1 MKTKMHN
8 GSRLLSLLLAVVLVF
23 TLTVPALAAEK
34 PQDMNLRIAV
44 MSDLHYLSPDMIAD
58 TEDFEHAFNSDRKLL
73 KESSSVLHEMLE
85 RVRADKPD
93 ILLVSGDL
101 TKDGEQECHA
111 ALAKQLQQL
120 QQDVPGLKIYV
131 INGNHDI
138 RNYNAKNFNTADGKA
153 VPATRTHPEDF
164 KRIYDFV
171 YSDPTVIATFTPAAG
186 NEAGSL
192 SYVARP
198 VEGLTVIA
206 MDTCRYSSDNTSNGD
221 DEHETSGAI
230 SADLEKWVI
239 EQTAAA
245 KARGDLVIGLE
256 HHGLVPHFDVE
267 PTILPMYLVNGYERI
282 AQEYADAGMSAV
294 FTGHMHAVD
303 IAAMT
308 TKAGNTFYDIETGS
322 ALTYPCPIRFV
333 DLRRSTVGGETN
345 TYMSVSTKTHIGP
358 INYTDPATG
367 VAYVIDDLTEYARE
381 FGFSTAMLK
390 TVAGDFVKSF
400 FGKYLPNDTWPVTK
414 IIENIDKIIEDVA
427 SIPVAEGNNLLD
439 FANWI
444 YRCNLA
450 GEDDGNYP
458 AWVQSGIDQLKSGAL
473 LDQVLDIVAKDAF
486 GRGSVLFTKFQGL
499 FTKYLKSQLN
509 DLLVKIVVSMSV
521 DNNCPDDNDKTIL
534 LEGSNAQVRLLPVT
548 GSSAATT
555 QAYVQGD
562 TATVFLTSR
571 QLRAATGAQSGVAV
585 TVDATDPAV
594 GTVVL
599 AGRSIANACDAGA
612 AALQVKFR
620 SGTVTL
626 DARALAALD
635 LHKDVAVSLAS
646 GASLNAAQQRAL
658 GSQAAAATLA
668 NASVLVDGAA
678 ASCPAGSVRAA
689 VAVNAANDL
698 TAWSLADDGSI
709 SAVGGVYDAG
719 QQTYAFDVVNG
730 VTAIARFPFTDVVAG
745 TWYYG
750 AAAYA
755 YNNGLFAGMTPTTF
769 APNATMTRA
778 MLVSV
783 LWRLAGAPAPKAPNT
798 FVDVPDGAWYT
809 DAVTWAAENGV
820 VSGIGGSRFDPSGFV
835 TREQTAEILYNYA
848 HSKGYDVSAR
858 ADLTAFPDAASV
870 SGWAEEALSWANAA
884 GLINGTV
891 RDGQTILDPQGRRKK
906 SRTQPATAI
915 IGSGRT
921 YKGFLIK
928 SAAPAWAVSAQTT
941 RRQYRS

>member
-153 VPATRTHPEDF
+153 VPATRTEPEDF

-171 YSDPTVIATFTPAAG
+171 YSDPTVLATFTPAEGNKAG
-186 NEAGSL
+186 GL

-256 HHGLVPHFDVE
+256 HHGLVPHFDVQ

-282 AQEYADAGMSAV
+282 AQEYADAGMSVV

-322 ALTYPCPIRFV
+322 ALTYPCPVRFV

-358 INYTDPATG
+358 IHYTDPATG

-381 FGFSTAMLK
+381 FGFTTAMLK

-414 IIENIDKIIEDVA
+414 IVANIDQIIDDVA
-427 SIPVAEGNNLLD
+427 AVPIAEGNNLLD

-548 GSSAATT
+548 GSNAATT

-689 VAVNAANDL
+689 VAVNAADDL

-709 SAVGGVYDAG
+709 SAVGGAYDAG

-858 ADLTAFPDAASV
+858 ADLTAFPDAGSV

-891 RDGQTILDPQGRRKK
+891 RDGQTILDPQGSA
-906 SRTQPATAI
+906 SR
-915 IGSGRT
+915 
-921 YKGFLIK
+921 
-928 SAAPAWAVSAQTT
+928 AQVAMILMN
-941 RRQYRS
+941 YVEHVVNA

>member
-23 TLTVPALAAEK
+23 TLTVPAFAAEK

-58 TEDFEHAFNSDRKLL
+58 TEDFEHALNSDRKLL
-73 KESSSVLHEMLE
+73 KESSAILNEMFE

-153 VPATRTHPEDF
+153 VPATRTEPEDF

-171 YSDPTVIATFTPAAG
+171 YSDPTVLATFTPAEGNKAG
-186 NEAGSL
+186 GL

-256 HHGLVPHFDVE
+256 HHGLVPHFDVQ

-599 AGRSIANACDAGA
+599 AGRSIANVCDAGA

-658 GSQAAAATLA
+658 GSQAATATLA

-689 VAVNAANDL
+689 VAVNAADDL

-709 SAVGGVYDAG
+709 SAVGGAYDAG

-783 LWRLAGAPAPKAPNT
+783 LWRLAGEPAPKAPNT

-891 RDGQTILDPQGRRKK
+891 RDGQTILDPQGSA
-906 SRTQPATAI
+906 SR
-915 IGSGRT
+915 
-921 YKGFLIK
+921 
-928 SAAPAWAVSAQTT
+928 AQVAMILMN
-941 RRQYRS
+941 YVEHVVNA

>member
-73 KESSSVLHEMLE
+73 KESSSILREMLE

-153 VPATRTHPEDF
+153 VPATRTEPEDF
-164 KRIYDFV
+164 KQIYDFV
-171 YSDPTVIATFTPAAG
+171 YSDPTVIATFTPAEGNKAG
-186 NEAGSL
+186 GL

-256 HHGLVPHFDVE
+256 HHGLVPHFDVQ

-282 AQEYADAGMSAV
+282 AQEYADAGMSVV

-322 ALTYPCPIRFV
+322 ALTYPCPVRFV

-358 INYTDPATG
+358 IHYTDPATG

-381 FGFSTAMLK
+381 FGFTTDMLK

-414 IIENIDKIIEDVA
+414 IVANIDQIIDDVA
-427 SIPVAEGNNLLD
+427 AIPIAEGNNLLD

-599 AGRSIANACDAGA
+599 ASRSIANACDASA

-635 LHKDVAVSLAS
+635 LHKDVAVSLAG

-658 GSQAAAATLA
+658 GSQAATATLA

-689 VAVNAANDL
+689 VAVNAADDL

-709 SAVGGVYDAG
+709 SAVGGAYDAG

-783 LWRLAGAPAPKAPNT
+783 LWRLAGEPAPKAPNT

-858 ADLTAFPDAASV
+858 ADLTAFPDAGSV

-891 RDGQTILDPQGRRKK
+891 RDGQTILDPQGSA
-906 SRTQPATAI
+906 SR
-915 IGSGRT
+915 
-921 YKGFLIK
+921 
-928 SAAPAWAVSAQTT
+928 AQVAMILMN
-941 RRQYRS
+941 YVEHVVNA

>member
-73 KESSSVLHEMLE
+73 KESSSVLREMLE

-153 VPATRTHPEDF
+153 VPATRTEPEDF

-171 YSDPTVIATFTPAAG
+171 YSDPTVLATFTPAEGNKAG
-186 NEAGSL
+186 GL

-256 HHGLVPHFDVE
+256 HHGLVPHFDVQ

-282 AQEYADAGMSAV
+282 AQEYADAGMSVV

-322 ALTYPCPIRFV
+322 ALTYPCPVRFV

-358 INYTDPATG
+358 IHYTDPATG

-414 IIENIDKIIEDVA
+414 IIANIDQIIDDVA
-427 SIPVAEGNNLLD
+427 AVPIAEGNNLLD

-599 AGRSIANACDAGA
+599 AGHSIANACDAGA

-689 VAVNAANDL
+689 VAVNAADDL

-709 SAVGGVYDAG
+709 SAVGGAYDAG

-891 RDGQTILDPQGRRKK
+891 RDGQTILDPQGSA
-906 SRTQPATAI
+906 SR
-915 IGSGRT
+915 
-921 YKGFLIK
+921 
-928 SAAPAWAVSAQTT
+928 AQVAMILMN
-941 RRQYRS
+941 YVEHVVNA

>member
-153 VPATRTHPEDF
+153 VPATRTEPEDF
-164 KRIYDFV
+164 KQIYDFV
-171 YSDPTVIATFTPAAG
+171 YSDPTVIATFTPAEGNKAG
-186 NEAGSL
+186 GL

-198 VEGLTVIA
+198 VEGLTIIA

-256 HHGLVPHFDVE
+256 HHGLVPHFDVQ

-282 AQEYADAGMSAV
+282 AQEYADAGMSVV

-322 ALTYPCPIRFV
+322 ALTYPCPVRFV
-333 DLRRSTVGGETN
+333 DLCRSTVGGETN

-358 INYTDPATG
+358 IHYTDPATG

-381 FGFSTAMLK
+381 FGFTTAMLK
-390 TVAGDFVKSF
+390 TVAGDFIKSF

-414 IIENIDKIIEDVA
+414 IIANIDQIIDDVA
-427 SIPVAEGNNLLD
+427 AVPIAEGNNLLD

-458 AWVQSGIDQLKSGAL
+458 AWVQSGVDQLKSGAL

-635 LHKDVAVSLAS
+635 LHKDVAVSLT

-658 GSQAAAATLA
+658 GTQAGSAVLA

-689 VAVNAANDL
+689 VAVNAADDL

-709 SAVGGVYDAG
+709 SAVGGAYDAG

-891 RDGQTILDPQGRRKK
+891 RDGQTILDPQGSA
-906 SRTQPATAI
+906 SR
-915 IGSGRT
+915 
-921 YKGFLIK
+921 
-928 SAAPAWAVSAQTT
+928 AQVAMILMN
-941 RRQYRS
+941 YVEHVVNA

>member
-23 TLTVPALAAEK
+23 TLTVPALAADK

-44 MSDLHYLSPDMIAD
+44 MSDLHYFSPDMIAD
-58 TEDFEHAFNSDRKLL
+58 TADFEHALNSDRKLL
-73 KESSSVLHEMLE
+73 KESSAILHEKFE
-85 RVRADKPD
+85 QVRADKPD

-111 ALAKQLQQL
+111 ALAEQLQQL
-120 QQDVPGLKIYV
+120 QQDIPGLKIYV

-153 VPATRTHPEDF
+153 VRATRTEPEDF
-164 KRIYDFV
+164 KQIYDFV
-171 YSDPTVIATFTPAAG
+171 YSDPTVIATFTPAEGNKAG
-186 NEAGSL
+186 GL

-198 VEGLTVIA
+198 VEGLTIIA

-245 KARGDLVIGLE
+245 KARGDLVVGLE

-294 FTGHMHAVD
+294 FTGHMHAID

-414 IIENIDKIIEDVA
+414 IIANIDQIIDDVA
-427 SIPVAEGNNLLD
+427 AVPIAEGNNLLD

-458 AWVQSGIDQLKSGAL
+458 AWVQSGVDQLKSGAL
-473 LDQVLDIVAKDAF
+473 LDQVLDIVARDTF
-486 GRGSVLFTKFQGL
+486 GCGSVLFTKFQGL
-499 FTKYLKSQLN
+499 FTRYLKSQLN

-521 DNNCPDDNDKTIL
+521 DNNCADDNDMTFLIANS
-534 LEGSNAQVRLLPVT
+534 GDAQIRLLPVS

-555 QAYVQGD
+555 QAYVQGS

-571 QLRAATGAQSGVAV
+571 QLRAATDAQFDATV
-585 TVDATDPAV
+585 TINATDPAAD
-594 GTVVL
+594 TVIL
-599 AGRSIANACDAGA
+599 SGRSIINARNAGV

-635 LHKDVAVSLAS
+635 LHKDVAVSLT

-658 GSQAAAATLA
+658 GTQAGSAVLA

-689 VAVNAANDL
+689 VAVNAADDL

-709 SAVGGVYDAG
+709 SAVGGAYDAG

-783 LWRLAGAPAPKAPNT
+783 LWRLAGEPAPKAPNT

-858 ADLTAFPDAASV
+858 ADLTVFPDAGSV
-870 SGWAEEALSWANAA
+870 SGWAEKALSWANAA

-891 RDGQTILDPQGRRKK
+891 RDGQTILDPQGSA
-906 SRTQPATAI
+906 SR
-915 IGSGRT
+915 
-921 YKGFLIK
+921 
-928 SAAPAWAVSAQTT
+928 AQVAMILMN
-941 RRQYRS
+941 YVEHVVNA

>member
-138 RNYNAKNFNTADGKA
+138 RNYNAKNFNTPDGKA

-256 HHGLVPHFDVE
+256 HHGLVPHFDVQ

-282 AQEYADAGMSAV
+282 AQEYADAGMSVV

-308 TKAGNTFYDIETGS
+308 TAAGNTFYDIETGS
-322 ALTYPCPIRFV
+322 ALTYPCPVRFV

-358 INYTDPATG
+358 IHYTDPATG

-381 FGFSTAMLK
+381 FGFTTDMLK
-390 TVAGDFVKSF
+390 TVAGDFIKSF

-414 IIENIDKIIEDVA
+414 IIANIDQIIDDVA
-427 SIPVAEGNNLLD
+427 AIPIAEGNNLLD

-689 VAVNAANDL
+689 VAVNAADDL

-709 SAVGGVYDAG
+709 SAVGGAYDAG

-848 HSKGYDVSAR
+848 HNKGYDVSAR

-891 RDGQTILDPQGRRKK
+891 RDGQTILDPQGSA
-906 SRTQPATAI
+906 SR
-915 IGSGRT
+915 
-921 YKGFLIK
+921 
-928 SAAPAWAVSAQTT
+928 AQVAMILMN
-941 RRQYRS
+941 YVEHVVNA

>member
-58 TEDFEHAFNSDRKLL
+58 TEDFEHALNSDRKLL
-73 KESSSVLHEMLE
+73 KESSAILNEMFE

-153 VPATRTHPEDF
+153 VLATRTEPEDF

-171 YSDPTVIATFTPAAG
+171 YSDPTVIATFTPAEGNKAG
-186 NEAGSL
+186 GL

-206 MDTCRYSSDNTSNGD
+206 MDTCRYSSDNTSIGD

-239 EQTAAA
+239 EQTAVA

-282 AQEYADAGMSAV
+282 AQEYADAGMSVV

-308 TKAGNTFYDIETGS
+308 TAAGNTFYDIETGS
-322 ALTYPCPIRFV
+322 ALTYPCPVRFV

-358 INYTDPATG
+358 IHYTDPATG
-367 VAYVIDDLTEYARE
+367 AAHVIDDLTEYARE
-381 FGFSTAMLK
+381 FGFSTDMLK

-414 IIENIDKIIEDVA
+414 IVANIDQIIDDVA
-427 SIPVAEGNNLLD
+427 AIPIAEGKNLLD

-444 YRCNLA
+444 YQCNLA

-458 AWVQSGIDQLKSGAL
+458 AWVQSGVDQLKSGAL

-689 VAVNAANDL
+689 VAVNAADDL

-709 SAVGGVYDAG
+709 SAVGGAYDAG

-858 ADLTAFPDAASV
+858 ADLTAFPDAGSV
-870 SGWAEEALSWANAA
+870 SGWAEKALSWANAA

-891 RDGQTILDPQGRRKK
+891 RDGQTILDPQGSA
-906 SRTQPATAI
+906 SR
-915 IGSGRT
+915 
-921 YKGFLIK
+921 
-928 SAAPAWAVSAQTT
+928 AQVAMILMN
-941 RRQYRS
+941 YVEHVVNA

>member
-153 VPATRTHPEDF
+153 VPATRTEPEDF

-198 VEGLTVIA
+198 VEGLTIVA
-206 MDTCRYSSDNTSNGD
+206 MDTCRYSKENTSNGD

-256 HHGLVPHFDVE
+256 HHGLVPHFDVQ

-282 AQEYADAGMSAV
+282 AQEYADAGMSVV

-322 ALTYPCPIRFV
+322 ALTYPCPVRFV

-358 INYTDPATG
+358 IHYTDPATG

-381 FGFSTAMLK
+381 FGFTTAMLK

-414 IIENIDKIIEDVA
+414 IVANIDQIIDDVA
-427 SIPVAEGNNLLD
+427 AVPIAEGNNLLD

-548 GSSAATT
+548 GSNAATT

-599 AGRSIANACDAGA
+599 AGRSIANACDASA

-689 VAVNAANDL
+689 VAVNAADDL

-709 SAVGGVYDAG
+709 SAVSGAYDAG

-858 ADLTAFPDAASV
+858 ADLTAFPDAGSV

-891 RDGQTILDPQGRRKK
+891 RDGQTILDPQGSA
-906 SRTQPATAI
+906 SR
-915 IGSGRT
+915 
-921 YKGFLIK
+921 
-928 SAAPAWAVSAQTT
+928 AQVAMILMN
-941 RRQYRS
+941 YVEHVVNA

>member
-58 TEDFEHAFNSDRKLL
+58 TEDFEHALNSDRKLL

-153 VPATRTHPEDF
+153 VPATRTEPEDF
-164 KRIYDFV
+164 KQIYDFV
-171 YSDPTVIATFTPAAG
+171 YSDPTVIATFTPAEGNKAG
-186 NEAGSL
+186 GL

-206 MDTCRYSSDNTSNGD
+206 MDTCRYSSDNTSIGD

-256 HHGLVPHFDVE
+256 HHGLVPHFDVQ

-282 AQEYADAGMSAV
+282 AQEYADAGMSVV

-308 TKAGNTFYDIETGS
+308 TAAGNTFYDIETGS
-322 ALTYPCPIRFV
+322 ALTYPCPVRFV

-358 INYTDPATG
+358 IHYTDPATG

-381 FGFSTAMLK
+381 FGFTTDMLK

-414 IIENIDKIIEDVA
+414 IIANIDQIIDDVA
-427 SIPVAEGNNLLD
+427 AVPIAEGNNLLD

-646 GASLNAAQQRAL
+646 GASLNAVQQRAL
-658 GSQAAAATLA
+658 GTQAATATLA
-668 NASVLVDGAA
+668 RASVTVDGAA

-689 VAVNAANDL
+689 VAVNAADDL

-709 SAVGGVYDAG
+709 SAVGGAYDAG

-858 ADLTAFPDAASV
+858 ADLTAFPDAGSV
-870 SGWAEEALSWANAA
+870 SGWAEEALAWANAA

-891 RDGQTILDPQGRRKK
+891 RDGQTILDPQGSA
-906 SRTQPATAI
+906 SR
-915 IGSGRT
+915 
-921 YKGFLIK
+921 
-928 SAAPAWAVSAQTT
+928 AQVAMILMN
-941 RRQYRS
+941 YVEHVVNA

>member
-153 VPATRTHPEDF
+153 VPATRTEPEDF

-171 YSDPTVIATFTPAAG
+171 YSDPTVLATFTPAEGNKAG
-186 NEAGSL
+186 GL

-206 MDTCRYSSDNTSNGD
+206 MDTCRYSADNTSNGD

-256 HHGLVPHFDVE
+256 HHGLVPHFDVQ

-282 AQEYADAGMSAV
+282 AQEYADAGMSVV

-322 ALTYPCPIRFV
+322 ALTYPCPVRFV

-358 INYTDPATG
+358 IHYTDPATG

-381 FGFSTAMLK
+381 FGFTTAMLK

-414 IIENIDKIIEDVA
+414 IVANIDQIIDDVA
-427 SIPVAEGNNLLD
+427 AIPIAEGNNLLD

-594 GTVVL
+594 GTVIL

-678 ASCPAGSVRAA
+678 ASCLAGSVRAA
-689 VAVNAANDL
+689 VAVNAADDL

-709 SAVGGVYDAG
+709 SAVSGAYDAG

-891 RDGQTILDPQGRRKK
+891 RDGQTILDPQGSA
-906 SRTQPATAI
+906 SR
-915 IGSGRT
+915 
-921 YKGFLIK
+921 
-928 SAAPAWAVSAQTT
+928 AQVAMILMN
-941 RRQYRS
+941 YVEHVVNA

>member
-138 RNYNAKNFNTADGKA
+138 RNYNAKNFNTPDGKA

-390 TVAGDFVKSF
+390 TVAGDFIKSF

-414 IIENIDKIIEDVA
+414 IIANIDQIIDDVA
-427 SIPVAEGNNLLD
+427 AVPIAEGNNLLD

-658 GSQAAAATLA
+658 GSQAATATLA

-689 VAVNAANDL
+689 VAVNAADDL

-709 SAVGGVYDAG
+709 SAVGGAYDAG

-891 RDGQTILDPQGRRKK
+891 RDGQTILDPQGSA
-906 SRTQPATAI
+906 SR
-915 IGSGRT
+915 
-921 YKGFLIK
+921 
-928 SAAPAWAVSAQTT
+928 AQVAMILMN
-941 RRQYRS
+941 YVEHVVNA

>member
-73 KESSSVLHEMLE
+73 KESSSVLREMLE

-93 ILLVSGDL
+93 ILHVSGDL

-153 VPATRTHPEDF
+153 VPATRTEPEDF

-171 YSDPTVIATFTPAAG
+171 YSDPTVLATFTPAEGNKAG
-186 NEAGSL
+186 GL

-256 HHGLVPHFDVE
+256 HHGLVPHFDVQ

-282 AQEYADAGMSAV
+282 AQEYADAGMSVV

-322 ALTYPCPIRFV
+322 ALTYPCPVRFV

-358 INYTDPATG
+358 IHYTDPATG

-381 FGFSTAMLK
+381 FGFTTAMLK
-390 TVAGDFVKSF
+390 TVAGDFIKSF

-689 VAVNAANDL
+689 VAVNAADDL

-709 SAVGGVYDAG
+709 SAVGGAYDAG

-783 LWRLAGAPAPKAPNT
+783 LWRLAGAPASKAPNT

-858 ADLTAFPDAASV
+858 ADLTVFPDAGSV
-870 SGWAEEALSWANAA
+870 SGWAEKALSWANAA

-891 RDGQTILDPQGRRKK
+891 RDGQTILDPQGSA
-906 SRTQPATAI
+906 SR
-915 IGSGRT
+915 
-921 YKGFLIK
+921 
-928 SAAPAWAVSAQTT
+928 AQVAMILMN
-941 RRQYRS
+941 YVEHVVNA

>member
-153 VPATRTHPEDF
+153 VPATRTEPEDF
-164 KRIYDFV
+164 KQIYDFV
-171 YSDPTVIATFTPAAG
+171 YSDPTVIATFTPAEGNKAG
-186 NEAGSL
+186 GL

-256 HHGLVPHFDVE
+256 HHGLVPHFDVQ

-282 AQEYADAGMSAV
+282 AQEYADAGMSVV

-322 ALTYPCPIRFV
+322 ALTYPCPVRFV

-358 INYTDPATG
+358 IHYTDPATG

-381 FGFSTAMLK
+381 FGFTTAMLK

-414 IIENIDKIIEDVA
+414 IVANIDQIIDDVA
-427 SIPVAEGNNLLD
+427 AVPIAEGNNLLD

-658 GSQAAAATLA
+658 GSQAATATLA

-689 VAVNAANDL
+689 VAVNAADDL

-709 SAVGGVYDAG
+709 SAVGGAYDAG

-858 ADLTAFPDAASV
+858 ADLTAFPDAGSV
-870 SGWAEEALSWANAA
+870 SGWAEKALSWANAA

-891 RDGQTILDPQGRRKK
+891 RDGQTILDPQGSA
-906 SRTQPATAI
+906 SR
-915 IGSGRT
+915 
-921 YKGFLIK
+921 
-928 SAAPAWAVSAQTT
+928 AQVAMILMN
-941 RRQYRS
+941 YVEHVVNA

>member
-73 KESSSVLHEMLE
+73 KESSSVLREMLE

-153 VPATRTHPEDF
+153 VPATRTEPEDF

-171 YSDPTVIATFTPAAG
+171 YSDPTVLATFTPAEGNKAG
-186 NEAGSL
+186 GL

-198 VEGLTVIA
+198 VDGLTVIA

-256 HHGLVPHFDVE
+256 HHGLVPHFDVQ

-282 AQEYADAGMSAV
+282 AQEYADAGMSVV

-322 ALTYPCPIRFV
+322 ALTYPCPVRFV

-358 INYTDPATG
+358 IHYTDPATG

-381 FGFSTAMLK
+381 FGFTTAMLK

-414 IIENIDKIIEDVA
+414 IIANIDQIIDDVA
-427 SIPVAEGNNLLD
+427 AIPIAEGNNLLD

-599 AGRSIANACDAGA
+599 AGRSIANVCDAGA

-658 GSQAAAATLA
+658 GSQAATATLA

-678 ASCPAGSVRAA
+678 ASWPAGSVRAA
-689 VAVNAANDL
+689 VAVNAADDL

-709 SAVGGVYDAG
+709 SAVGGAYDAG

-783 LWRLAGAPAPKAPNT
+783 LWRLAGEPAPKAPNT

-891 RDGQTILDPQGRRKK
+891 RDGQTILDPQGSA
-906 SRTQPATAI
+906 SR
-915 IGSGRT
+915 
-921 YKGFLIK
+921 
-928 SAAPAWAVSAQTT
+928 AQVAMILMN
-941 RRQYRS
+941 YVEHVVNA

>member
-1 MKTKMHN
+1 MKTRMHN

-58 TEDFEHAFNSDRKLL
+58 TEDFEHALNSDRKLL
-73 KESSSVLHEMLE
+73 KESSSVLREMLE

-153 VPATRTHPEDF
+153 VPATRTEPEDF

-171 YSDPTVIATFTPAAG
+171 YSDPTVLATFTPAEGNKAG
-186 NEAGSL
+186 GL

-256 HHGLVPHFDVE
+256 HHGLVPHFDVQ

-282 AQEYADAGMSAV
+282 AQEYADAGMSVV

-308 TKAGNTFYDIETGS
+308 TAAGNTFYDIETGS

-358 INYTDPATG
+358 IHYTDPATG

-381 FGFSTAMLK
+381 FGFTTDMLK
-390 TVAGDFVKSF
+390 TVAGDFIKSF

-414 IIENIDKIIEDVA
+414 IIANIDQIIDDVA
-427 SIPVAEGNNLLD
+427 AVPIAEGNNLLD

-635 LHKDVAVSLAS
+635 LHKDVPVSLAS

-658 GSQAAAATLA
+658 GSQAATATLA
-668 NASVLVDGAA
+668 RASVTVDGAA

-689 VAVNAANDL
+689 VAVNAADDL

-709 SAVGGVYDAG
+709 SAVGGTYDAG

-783 LWRLAGAPAPKAPNT
+783 LWRLAGEPAPKAPNT

-891 RDGQTILDPQGRRKK
+891 RDGQTILDPQGSA
-906 SRTQPATAI
+906 SR
-915 IGSGRT
+915 
-921 YKGFLIK
+921 
-928 SAAPAWAVSAQTT
+928 AQVAMILMN
-941 RRQYRS
+941 YVEHVVNA

>member
-1 MKTKMHN
+1 MKTRMHN

-23 TLTVPALAAEK
+23 TLTVPALAADK

-58 TEDFEHAFNSDRKLL
+58 TADFEHALNSDRKLL
-73 KESSSVLHEMLE
+73 KESSAILYEKFE
-85 RVRADKPD
+85 QVRADKPD

-120 QQDVPGLKIYV
+120 QQDIPGLKIYV

-153 VPATRTHPEDF
+153 VPATRTEPEDF

-171 YSDPTVIATFTPAAG
+171 YSDPTVLATFTPAEGNKAG
-186 NEAGSL
+186 GL

-256 HHGLVPHFDVE
+256 HHGLVPHFDVQ

-282 AQEYADAGMSAV
+282 AQEYADAGMSVV

-322 ALTYPCPIRFV
+322 ALTYPCPVRFV

-358 INYTDPATG
+358 IHYTDPATG

-381 FGFSTAMLK
+381 FGFTTAMLK

-414 IIENIDKIIEDVA
+414 IIANIDQIIDDVA
-427 SIPVAEGNNLLD
+427 AVPIAEGNNLLD

-585 TVDATDPAV
+585 AVDATDPAV

-658 GSQAAAATLA
+658 GSQAAAATLT

-689 VAVNAANDL
+689 VAVNAADDL

-709 SAVGGVYDAG
+709 SAVGGAYDAG

-891 RDGQTILDPQGRRKK
+891 RDGQTILDPQGSA
-906 SRTQPATAI
+906 SR
-915 IGSGRT
+915 
-921 YKGFLIK
+921 
-928 SAAPAWAVSAQTT
+928 AQVAMILMN
-941 RRQYRS
+941 YVEHVVNA

>member
-1 MKTKMHN
+1 MKTRMHN

-58 TEDFEHAFNSDRKLL
+58 TADFEHALNSDRKLL
-73 KESSSVLHEMLE
+73 KEGSSALREMFE
-85 RVRADKPD
+85 QVRADKPD

-153 VPATRTHPEDF
+153 VPATRTEPEDF

-171 YSDPTVIATFTPAAG
+171 YSDPTVLATFTPAEGNKAG
-186 NEAGSL
+186 GL

-256 HHGLVPHFDVE
+256 HHGLVPHFDVQ

-282 AQEYADAGMSAV
+282 AQEYADAGMSVV

-322 ALTYPCPIRFV
+322 ALTYPCPVRFV

-358 INYTDPATG
+358 IHYTDPATG

-381 FGFSTAMLK
+381 FGFTTAMLK

-414 IIENIDKIIEDVA
+414 IIANIDQIIDDVA
-427 SIPVAEGNNLLD
+427 AVPIAEGNNLLD

-635 LHKDVAVSLAS
+635 LHKDVAVSLAG

-689 VAVNAANDL
+689 VAVNAADDL

-709 SAVGGVYDAG
+709 SAVSGAYDAG

-891 RDGQTILDPQGRRKK
+891 RDGQTILDPQGSA
-906 SRTQPATAI
+906 SR
-915 IGSGRT
+915 
-921 YKGFLIK
+921 
-928 SAAPAWAVSAQTT
+928 AQVAMILMN
-941 RRQYRS
+941 YVEHVVNA

>member
-23 TLTVPALAAEK
+23 TLTVPALAADK

-58 TEDFEHAFNSDRKLL
+58 TEDFEHALNSDRKLL
-73 KESSSVLHEMLE
+73 KESSAILYEKFE
-85 RVRADKPD
+85 QVRADKPD

-153 VPATRTHPEDF
+153 VPATRTEPEDF

-171 YSDPTVIATFTPAAG
+171 YSDPTVLATFTPAEGNKAG
-186 NEAGSL
+186 GL

-206 MDTCRYSSDNTSNGD
+206 MDTCRYSSDNTSIGD

-256 HHGLVPHFDVE
+256 HHGLVPHFDVQ

-282 AQEYADAGMSAV
+282 AQEYADAGMSVV

-308 TKAGNTFYDIETGS
+308 TAAGNTFYDIETGS
-322 ALTYPCPIRFV
+322 ALTYPCPVRFV

-381 FGFSTAMLK
+381 FGFTTAMLK

-414 IIENIDKIIEDVA
+414 IVANIDQIIDDVA
-427 SIPVAEGNNLLD
+427 AIPIAEGNNLLD

-635 LHKDVAVSLAS
+635 LHKDVVVSLAS

-689 VAVNAANDL
+689 VAVNAADDL

-709 SAVGGVYDAG
+709 SAVGGAYDAG
-719 QQTYAFDVVNG
+719 RQTYAFDVVNG

-783 LWRLAGAPAPKAPNT
+783 LWRLAGEPAPKAPNT

-891 RDGQTILDPQGRRKK
+891 RDGQTILDPQGSA
-906 SRTQPATAI
+906 SR
-915 IGSGRT
+915 
-921 YKGFLIK
+921 
-928 SAAPAWAVSAQTT
+928 AQVAMILMN
-941 RRQYRS
+941 YVEHVVNA

>member
-153 VPATRTHPEDF
+153 VPATRTEPEDF
-164 KRIYDFV
+164 KQIYDFV
-171 YSDPTVIATFTPAAG
+171 YSDPTVIATFTPAEGNKAG
-186 NEAGSL
+186 GL

-256 HHGLVPHFDVE
+256 HHGLVPHFDVQ

-282 AQEYADAGMSAV
+282 AQEYADAGMSVV

-308 TKAGNTFYDIETGS
+308 TAAGNTFYDIETGS
-322 ALTYPCPIRFV
+322 ALTYPCPVRFV

-358 INYTDPATG
+358 IHYTDPATG

-381 FGFSTAMLK
+381 FGFTTDMLK
-390 TVAGDFVKSF
+390 TVAGDFIKSF

-414 IIENIDKIIEDVA
+414 IIANIDQIIDDVA
-427 SIPVAEGNNLLD
+427 AVPIAEGNNLLD

-594 GTVVL
+594 DTVVL
-599 AGRSIANACDAGA
+599 ASRSIANARDAGA

-635 LHKDVAVSLAS
+635 LHKDVAVSLAG

-658 GSQAAAATLA
+658 GTQAATATLA

-689 VAVNAANDL
+689 VAVNAADDL

-709 SAVGGVYDAG
+709 SAVGGAYDAG

-858 ADLTAFPDAASV
+858 ADLTAFPDAGSV
-870 SGWAEEALSWANAA
+870 SGWAEKALSWANAA

-891 RDGQTILDPQGRRKK
+891 RDGQTILDPQGSA
-906 SRTQPATAI
+906 SR
-915 IGSGRT
+915 
-921 YKGFLIK
+921 
-928 SAAPAWAVSAQTT
+928 AQVAMILMN
-941 RRQYRS
+941 YVEHVVNA

>member
-153 VPATRTHPEDF
+153 VPATRTEPEDF

-171 YSDPTVIATFTPAAG
+171 YSDPTVLATFTPAEGNKAG
-186 NEAGSL
+186 GL

-256 HHGLVPHFDVE
+256 HHGLVPHFDVQ

-282 AQEYADAGMSAV
+282 AQEYADAGMSVV

-322 ALTYPCPIRFV
+322 ALTYPCPVRFV

-358 INYTDPATG
+358 IHYTDPATG

-381 FGFSTAMLK
+381 FGFTTAMLK

-414 IIENIDKIIEDVA
+414 IVANIDQIIDDVA
-427 SIPVAEGNNLLD
+427 AIPIAEGNNLLD

-599 AGRSIANACDAGA
+599 AGRSIANARDAGA

-635 LHKDVAVSLAS
+635 LHKDVAVSLAG

-658 GSQAAAATLA
+658 GSQAATATLA
-668 NASVLVDGAA
+668 RASVTVDGAA

-689 VAVNAANDL
+689 VAVNAADDL

-709 SAVGGVYDAG
+709 SAVGGAYDAG

-858 ADLTAFPDAASV
+858 ADLTAFPDAGSV

-891 RDGQTILDPQGRRKK
+891 RDGQTILDPQGSA
-906 SRTQPATAI
+906 SR
-915 IGSGRT
+915 
-921 YKGFLIK
+921 
-928 SAAPAWAVSAQTT
+928 AQVAMILMN
-941 RRQYRS
+941 YVEHVVNA

>member
-322 ALTYPCPIRFV
+322 ALTYPCPVRFV

-358 INYTDPATG
+358 IHYTDPATG

-381 FGFSTAMLK
+381 FGFTTAMLK
-390 TVAGDFVKSF
+390 TVAGDFIKSF

-414 IIENIDKIIEDVA
+414 IIANIDQIIDDVA
-427 SIPVAEGNNLLD
+427 AVPIAEGNNLLD

-689 VAVNAANDL
+689 VAVNAADDL

-709 SAVGGVYDAG
+709 SAVSGAYDAG

-891 RDGQTILDPQGRRKK
+891 RDGQTILDPQGSA
-906 SRTQPATAI
+906 SR
-915 IGSGRT
+915 
-921 YKGFLIK
+921 
-928 SAAPAWAVSAQTT
+928 AQVAMILMN
-941 RRQYRS
+941 YVEHVVNA

>member
-58 TEDFEHAFNSDRKLL
+58 TEDFEHALNSDRKLL

-85 RVRADKPD
+85 RVRVDKPD

-138 RNYNAKNFNTADGKA
+138 RNYNAKNFNTPDGKA
-153 VPATRTHPEDF
+153 VPATRTEPEDF
-164 KRIYDFV
+164 KQIYDFV
-171 YSDPTVIATFTPAAG
+171 YSDPTVIATFTPAEGNKAG
-186 NEAGSL
+186 GL

-282 AQEYADAGMSAV
+282 AQEYADAGMSVV

-308 TKAGNTFYDIETGS
+308 TAAGNTFYDIETGS

-358 INYTDPATG
+358 IHYTDPATG

-381 FGFSTAMLK
+381 FGFTTDMLK

-414 IIENIDKIIEDVA
+414 IIANIDQIIDDVA
-427 SIPVAEGNNLLD
+427 AVPIAEGNNLLD

-499 FTKYLKSQLN
+499 FTKYIKSQLN

-626 DARALAALD
+626 DALALAALD
-635 LHKDVAVSLAS
+635 LHKDVAVSLAG

-658 GSQAAAATLA
+658 GTQAATATLA

-689 VAVNAANDL
+689 VAVNAADDL

-709 SAVGGVYDAG
+709 SAVGGAYDAG

-858 ADLTAFPDAASV
+858 ADLTAFPDAGSV
-870 SGWAEEALSWANAA
+870 SGWAEKALSWANAA

-891 RDGQTILDPQGRRKK
+891 RDGQTILDPQGSA
-906 SRTQPATAI
+906 SR
-915 IGSGRT
+915 
-921 YKGFLIK
+921 
-928 SAAPAWAVSAQTT
+928 AQVAMILMN
-941 RRQYRS
+941 YVEHVVNA

>member
-58 TEDFEHAFNSDRKLL
+58 TEDFEHALNSDRKLL
-73 KESSSVLHEMLE
+73 KESSAILNEMFE

-153 VPATRTHPEDF
+153 VLATRTEPEDF

-171 YSDPTVIATFTPAAG
+171 YSDPTVIATFTPAEGNKAG
-186 NEAGSL
+186 GL

-206 MDTCRYSSDNTSNGD
+206 MDTCRYSSDNTSIGD

-239 EQTAAA
+239 EQTAVA

-282 AQEYADAGMSAV
+282 AQEYADAGMSVV

-308 TKAGNTFYDIETGS
+308 TAAGNTFYDIETGS

-358 INYTDPATG
+358 IHYTDPATG
-367 VAYVIDDLTEYARE
+367 TAYVIDDLTEYARE
-381 FGFSTAMLK
+381 FGFSTDMLK

-414 IIENIDKIIEDVA
+414 IVANIDQIIDDVA
-427 SIPVAEGNNLLD
+427 AIPIAEGKNLLD

-444 YRCNLA
+444 YQCNLA

-458 AWVQSGIDQLKSGAL
+458 AWVQSGVDQLKSGAL

-534 LEGSNAQVRLLPVT
+534 LEGSNAQIRLLPVT

-689 VAVNAANDL
+689 VAVNAADDL

-709 SAVGGVYDAG
+709 SAVGGAYDAG

-858 ADLTAFPDAASV
+858 ADLTAFPDAGSV

-891 RDGQTILDPQGRRKK
+891 RDGQTILDPQGSA
-906 SRTQPATAI
+906 SR
-915 IGSGRT
+915 
-921 YKGFLIK
+921 
-928 SAAPAWAVSAQTT
+928 AQVAMILMN
-941 RRQYRS
+941 YVEHVVNA

>member
-73 KESSSVLHEMLE
+73 KESSAILHEMFE
-85 RVRADKPD
+85 QVRADKPD

-198 VEGLTVIA
+198 VEGLTIVA
-206 MDTCRYSSDNTSNGD
+206 MDTCRYSKENTSNGT

-358 INYTDPATG
+358 IHYTDPATG
-367 VAYVIDDLTEYARE
+367 VAHVIDDLTEYARE
-381 FGFSTAMLK
+381 FGFTTAMLK
-390 TVAGDFVKSF
+390 TVAGDFIKSF

-414 IIENIDKIIEDVA
+414 IIANIDQIIDDVA
-427 SIPVAEGNNLLD
+427 AVPIAEGNNLLD

-458 AWVQSGIDQLKSGAL
+458 AWVQSGVDQLKSGAL

-689 VAVNAANDL
+689 VAVNAADDL

-709 SAVGGVYDAG
+709 SAVSGAYDAG

-858 ADLTAFPDAASV
+858 ADLTAFPDAGSV
-870 SGWAEEALSWANAA
+870 SGWAEKALSWANAA

-891 RDGQTILDPQGRRKK
+891 RDGQTILDPQGSA
-906 SRTQPATAI
+906 SR
-915 IGSGRT
+915 
-921 YKGFLIK
+921 
-928 SAAPAWAVSAQTT
+928 AQVAMILMN
-941 RRQYRS
+941 YVEHVVNA

>member
-1 MKTKMHN
+1 MKHTNRM
-8 GSRLLSLLLAVVLVF
+8 GSRLMSLLLAVAL
-23 TLTVPALAAEK
+23 LLALSVPAFAA
-34 PQDMNLRIAV
+34 QDAQSESSTDTLKIAV
-44 MSDLHYLSPDMIAD
+44 MSDDHYLSPSMIRD
-58 TEDFEHAFNSDRKLL
+58 TEDYQTALNSDRKMFAESDAILRTLL
-73 KESSSVLHEMLE
+73 DA
-85 RVRADKPD
+85 VRQDKPD
-93 ILLVSGDL
+93 VLLLSGDL
-101 TKDGEQECHA
+101 TKDGEQECHK

-120 QQDVPGLKIYV
+120 QKEVPGMKIYV

-138 RNYNAKNFNTADGKA
+138 RNSDALNFNTPDGKA

-164 KRIYDFV
+164 KQIYDFV
-171 YSDPTVIATFTPAAG
+171 YSDPTVIATYTPPAG
-186 NEAGSL
+186 KEAGGL

-198 VEGLTVIA
+198 ADGFTLVVI
-206 MDTCRYSSDNTSNGD
+206 DTGRYSADNTSTGE

-230 SADLEKWVI
+230 SADLEQWVI
-239 EQTAAA
+239 AQIQAA
-245 KARGDLVIGLE
+245 KARGDVVLGMQ
-256 HHGLVPHFDVE
+256 HHGLVAHFDLE
-267 PTILPMYLVNGYERI
+267 PTILPMYLVNNYDRL
-282 AQEYADAGMSAV
+282 AQEYADAGMSV
-294 FTGHMHAVD
+294 MFTGHMHAVD

-308 TKAGNTFYDIETGS
+308 TAAGNTIYDIETGS
-322 ALTYPCPIRFV
+322 GLTYPSPLRFV
-333 DLRRSTVGGETN
+333 EVRRSADATVVATGTR
-345 TYMSVSTKTHIGP
+345 THFGSIS
-358 INYTDPATG
+358 YTDPLTG
-367 VAYVIDDLTEYARE
+367 SAKTIDDLTEYGRAH
-381 FGFSTAMLK
+381 GFSTDMLK
-390 TVAGDFVKSF
+390 TVAGSFVKSF
-400 FGKYLPNDTWPVTK
+400 FGKFLPNDTWPVTK
-414 IIENIDKIIEDVA
+414 IVANIDRIIDDVA
-427 SIPVAEGNNLLD
+427 AVPIAEGKNLLD

-444 YRCNLA
+444 YQCNLA

-458 AWVQSGIDQLKSGAL
+458 AWVQSGVDQLKSGAL
-473 LDQVLDIVAKDAF
+473 LDQVLDIVAKDTF
-486 GRGSVLFTKFQGL
+486 GCGSVLFTKFQGL
-499 FTKYLKSQLN
+499 FTKYLKNQLN
-509 DLLVKIVVSMSV
+509 NLLVNIVVSMSQ
-521 DNNCPDDNDKTIL
+521 DNNCPDDNDMTFLI
-534 LEGSNAQVRLLPVT
+534 ENSGDAQVRLLPVT

-599 AGRSIANACDAGA
+599 ASRSIANACDAGA

-658 GSQAAAATLA
+658 GTQAATATLA

-689 VAVNAANDL
+689 VAVNAADDL

-709 SAVGGVYDAG
+709 SAVGGAYDAG

-730 VTAIARFPFTDVVAG
+730 VTAIARFPLTDVVAG

-769 APNATMTRA
+769 APNATMTCA

-858 ADLTAFPDAASV
+858 ADLTAFPDAGSV

-891 RDGQTILDPQGRRKK
+891 RDGQTILDPQGSA
-906 SRTQPATAI
+906 SR
-915 IGSGRT
+915 
-921 YKGFLIK
+921 
-928 SAAPAWAVSAQTT
+928 AQVAMILMN
-941 RRQYRS
+941 YVEHVVNA

>member
-73 KESSSVLHEMLE
+73 KESSSVLREMLE

-153 VPATRTHPEDF
+153 VPATRTEPEDF

-171 YSDPTVIATFTPAAG
+171 YSDPTVLATFTPAEGNKAG
-186 NEAGSL
+186 GL

-198 VEGLTVIA
+198 VEGLTMIA

-256 HHGLVPHFDVE
+256 HHGLVPHFDVQ

-282 AQEYADAGMSAV
+282 AQEYADAGMSVV

-308 TKAGNTFYDIETGS
+308 TKAGNTLYDIETGS
-322 ALTYPCPIRFV
+322 ALTYPCPVRFV

-358 INYTDPATG
+358 IHYTDPATG

-381 FGFSTAMLK
+381 FGFTTAMLK

-414 IIENIDKIIEDVA
+414 IVANIDQIIDDVA
-427 SIPVAEGNNLLD
+427 AVPIAEGNNLLD

-548 GSSAATT
+548 GSNAATT

-594 GTVVL
+594 GTVIL

-689 VAVNAANDL
+689 VAVNAADDL

-709 SAVGGVYDAG
+709 SAVGGAYDAG

-730 VTAIARFPFTDVVAG
+730 VTAIACFPFTDVVAG

-848 HSKGYDVSAR
+848 HNKGYDVSAR

-891 RDGQTILDPQGRRKK
+891 RDGQTILDPQGSA
-906 SRTQPATAI
+906 SR
-915 IGSGRT
+915 
-921 YKGFLIK
+921 
-928 SAAPAWAVSAQTT
+928 AQVAMILMN
-941 RRQYRS
+941 YVEHVVNA

>member
-120 QQDVPGLKIYV
+120 QQDIPGLKIYV

-153 VPATRTHPEDF
+153 VRATRTEPEDF
-164 KRIYDFV
+164 KQIYDFV
-171 YSDPTVIATFTPAAG
+171 YSDPTVIATFTPAEGNKAG
-186 NEAGSL
+186 GL

-198 VEGLTVIA
+198 VEGLTIIA

-294 FTGHMHAVD
+294 FTGHMHAID

-333 DLRRSTVGGETN
+333 DLRRSTVGGETS
-345 TYMSVSTKTHIGP
+345 TYMSVSTKTHAGP
-358 INYTDPATG
+358 INYTDPTTG
-367 VAYVIDDLTEYARE
+367 TAHVIDDLTEYARE
-381 FGFSTAMLK
+381 FGFSTDMLK

-414 IIENIDKIIEDVA
+414 IVANIDQIIDDVA
-427 SIPVAEGNNLLD
+427 AVPIADGKDLLD

-444 YRCNLA
+444 YQCNLA

-458 AWVQSGIDQLKSGAL
+458 AWVQSGVDQLKSGAL
-473 LDQVLDIVAKDAF
+473 LDQVLDIVARDAF

-548 GSSAATT
+548 GSNAATT

-689 VAVNAANDL
+689 VAVNAADDL

-709 SAVGGVYDAG
+709 SAVSGAYDAG

-858 ADLTAFPDAASV
+858 ADLTAFPDAGSV

-891 RDGQTILDPQGRRKK
+891 RDGQTILDPQGSA
-906 SRTQPATAI
+906 SR
-915 IGSGRT
+915 
-921 YKGFLIK
+921 
-928 SAAPAWAVSAQTT
+928 AQVAMILMN
-941 RRQYRS
+941 YVEHVVNA

>member
-153 VPATRTHPEDF
+153 VPATRTEPEDF

-171 YSDPTVIATFTPAAG
+171 YSDPTVLATFTPAEGNKAG
-186 NEAGSL
+186 GL

-206 MDTCRYSSDNTSNGD
+206 MDTCRYSKENTSNGT

-256 HHGLVPHFDVE
+256 HHGLVPHFDVQ

-282 AQEYADAGMSAV
+282 AQEYADAGMSVV

-322 ALTYPCPIRFV
+322 ALTYPCPVRFV

-358 INYTDPATG
+358 IHYTDPATG
-367 VAYVIDDLTEYARE
+367 VAYVIDDLTEYARK
-381 FGFSTAMLK
+381 FGFTTDMLK

-414 IIENIDKIIEDVA
+414 IVANIDQIIDDVA
-427 SIPVAEGNNLLD
+427 AVPIAEGNNLLD

-689 VAVNAANDL
+689 VAVNAADDL

-709 SAVGGVYDAG
+709 SAVGGAYDAG

-783 LWRLAGAPAPKAPNT
+783 LWRLAGEPAPKAPNT

-858 ADLTAFPDAASV
+858 ADLTAFPDAGSV

-891 RDGQTILDPQGRRKK
+891 RDGQTILDPQGSA
-906 SRTQPATAI
+906 SR
-915 IGSGRT
+915 
-921 YKGFLIK
+921 
-928 SAAPAWAVSAQTT
+928 AQVAMILMN
-941 RRQYRS
+941 YVEHVVNA

>member
-73 KESSSVLHEMLE
+73 KESSSILHEMLE

-153 VPATRTHPEDF
+153 VPATRTEPEDF
-164 KRIYDFV
+164 KQIYDFV
-171 YSDPTVIATFTPAAG
+171 YSDPTVIATFTPAEGNKAG
-186 NEAGSL
+186 GL

-198 VEGLTVIA
+198 VEGLTIIA

-245 KARGDLVIGLE
+245 KARGDLVVGLE
-256 HHGLVPHFDVE
+256 HHGLVPHFDVQ

-282 AQEYADAGMSAV
+282 AQEYADAGMSVV

-322 ALTYPCPIRFV
+322 ALTYPCPVRFV

-358 INYTDPATG
+358 IHYTDPATG

-381 FGFSTAMLK
+381 FGFTTAMLK

-414 IIENIDKIIEDVA
+414 IVANIDQIIDDVA
-427 SIPVAEGNNLLD
+427 AVPIAEGNNLLD

-444 YRCNLA
+444 YQCNLA

-458 AWVQSGIDQLKSGAL
+458 AWVQSGVDQLKSGAL
-473 LDQVLDIVAKDAF
+473 LDQVLDIVARDTF
-486 GRGSVLFTKFQGL
+486 GCGSVLFTKFQGL
-499 FTKYLKSQLN
+499 FTRYLKSQLN

-521 DNNCPDDNDKTIL
+521 DNNCADDNDMTFLIANS
-534 LEGSNAQVRLLPVT
+534 GDAQIRLLPVS

-555 QAYVQGD
+555 QAYVQGS

-571 QLRAATGAQSGVAV
+571 QLRAATDAQFDATV
-585 TVDATDPAV
+585 TINATDPAAD
-594 GTVVL
+594 TVIL
-599 AGRSIANACDAGA
+599 SGRSIINARNAGV

-658 GSQAAAATLA
+658 GTQAGSAVLA

-689 VAVNAANDL
+689 VAVNAADDL

-709 SAVGGVYDAG
+709 SAVGGAYDAG

-783 LWRLAGAPAPKAPNT
+783 LWRLAGEPAPKAPNT

-858 ADLTAFPDAASV
+858 ADLTVFPDAGSV
-870 SGWAEEALSWANAA
+870 SGWAEKALSWANAA

-891 RDGQTILDPQGRRKK
+891 RDGQTILDPQGSA
-906 SRTQPATAI
+906 SR
-915 IGSGRT
+915 
-921 YKGFLIK
+921 
-928 SAAPAWAVSAQTT
+928 AQVAMILMN
-941 RRQYRS
+941 YVEHVVNA

>member
-58 TEDFEHAFNSDRKLL
+58 TEDFEHALNSDRKLL
-73 KESSSVLHEMLE
+73 KESSAILNEMFE

-120 QQDVPGLKIYV
+120 QQDIPGLKIYV

-153 VPATRTHPEDF
+153 VLATRTEPEDF

-171 YSDPTVIATFTPAAG
+171 YSDPTVIATFTPAEGNKAG
-186 NEAGSL
+186 GL

-206 MDTCRYSSDNTSNGD
+206 MDTCRYSSDNTSIGD

-239 EQTAAA
+239 EQTTAA

-282 AQEYADAGMSAV
+282 AQEYADAGMSVV

-308 TKAGNTFYDIETGS
+308 TAAGNTFYDIETGS

-358 INYTDPATG
+358 IHYTDPATG
-367 VAYVIDDLTEYARE
+367 TAHVIDDLTEYARE
-381 FGFSTAMLK
+381 FGFSTDMLK

-414 IIENIDKIIEDVA
+414 IVANIDQIIDDVA
-427 SIPVAEGNNLLD
+427 AIPIAEGKNLLD

-444 YRCNLA
+444 YQCNLA

-458 AWVQSGIDQLKSGAL
+458 AWVQSGVDQLKSGAL

-486 GRGSVLFTKFQGL
+486 GRGSVLFAKFQGL

-534 LEGSNAQVRLLPVT
+534 LEGSNAQIRLLPVT

-599 AGRSIANACDAGA
+599 SGRSIANACDAGA

-635 LHKDVAVSLAS
+635 LHKDVTVSLAS

-658 GSQAAAATLA
+658 GSQAATATLA

-678 ASCPAGSVRAA
+678 ASCPAGSARAA
-689 VAVNAANDL
+689 VAVNAADDL
-698 TAWSLADDGSI
+698 TAWSLADDGNI
-709 SAVGGVYDAG
+709 SAVGGAYDAG

-730 VTAIARFPFTDVVAG
+730 VTAIAHFPFTDVVAG

-858 ADLTAFPDAASV
+858 ADLTAFPDAGSV

-891 RDGQTILDPQGRRKK
+891 RDGQTILDPQGSA
-906 SRTQPATAI
+906 SR
-915 IGSGRT
+915 
-921 YKGFLIK
+921 
-928 SAAPAWAVSAQTT
+928 AQVAMILMN
-941 RRQYRS
+941 YVEHVVNA

>member
-153 VPATRTHPEDF
+153 VPATRTEPEDF

-171 YSDPTVIATFTPAAG
+171 YSDPTVLATFTPAEGNKAG
-186 NEAGSL
+186 GL
-192 SYVARP
+192 SYVAQP

-256 HHGLVPHFDVE
+256 HHGLVPHFDVQ

-282 AQEYADAGMSAV
+282 AQEYADAGMSVV

-322 ALTYPCPIRFV
+322 ALTYPCPVRFV

-358 INYTDPATG
+358 IHYTDPATG

-381 FGFSTAMLK
+381 FGFTTAMLK
-390 TVAGDFVKSF
+390 TVAGDFIKSF

-414 IIENIDKIIEDVA
+414 IVANIDQIIDDVA
-427 SIPVAEGNNLLD
+427 AIPIAEGNNLLD

-548 GSSAATT
+548 GSNAATT

-689 VAVNAANDL
+689 VAVNAADDL

-709 SAVGGVYDAG
+709 SAVGGAYDAG

-858 ADLTAFPDAASV
+858 ADLTAFPDAGSV

-891 RDGQTILDPQGRRKK
+891 RDGQTILDPQGSA
-906 SRTQPATAI
+906 SR
-915 IGSGRT
+915 
-921 YKGFLIK
+921 
-928 SAAPAWAVSAQTT
+928 AQVAMILMN
-941 RRQYRS
+941 YVEHVVNA

>member
-1 MKTKMHN
+1 MNHSKRI
-8 GSRLLSLLLAVVLVF
+8 GSRLLSLLLAVALVLA
-23 TLTVPALAAEK
+23 LSVPAFAA
-34 PQDMNLRIAV
+34 QDSHSGADTGTLKIAV
-44 MSDLHYLSPDMIAD
+44 MSDDHYLSPSMIRDTAD
-58 TEDFEHAFNSDRKLL
+58 YTTALNSDRKMFA
-73 KESSSVLHEMLE
+73 ESDAILRTMLDA
-85 RVRADKPD
+85 VRQDKPD
-93 ILLVSGDL
+93 VLLISGDL
-101 TKDGEQECHA
+101 TKDGEQECHK
-111 ALAKQLQQL
+111 ALAKALQQL
-120 QQDVPGLKIYV
+120 QRDVPGLKVYV

-138 RNYNAKNFNTADGKA
+138 RNADALNFNTADGKA
-153 VPATRTHPEDF
+153 VPATRTDPEDF
-164 KRIYDFV
+164 KRIYDFI
-171 YSDPTVIATFTPAAG
+171 YSDPTVIATYTPPAG
-186 NEAGSL
+186 KEAGGL

-198 VEGLTVIA
+198 ADGYTLVVI
-206 MDTCRYSSDNTSNGD
+206 DTGRYSSDNTSTGKN
-221 DEHETSGAI
+221 EHETSGAI
-230 SADLEKWVI
+230 SADLEQWVI
-239 EQTAAA
+239 DQIKAA
-245 KARGDLVIGLE
+245 KARGDVVLGMQ
-256 HHGLVPHFDVE
+256 HHGLVAHFDVQ
-267 PTILPMYLVNGYERI
+267 PTILPMYLVNDYERLS
-282 AQEYADAGMSAV
+282 QEYADAGMSV
-294 FTGHMHAVD
+294 MFTGHSHAVD
-303 IAAMT
+303 IASAT
-308 TKAGNTFYDIETGS
+308 TVAGNTIYDIETGS
-322 ALTYPCPIRFV
+322 GLTYPSPLRFV
-333 DLRRSTVGGETN
+333 ELRRSADATV
-345 TYMSVSTKTHIGP
+345 VSTGVRTHFGP
-358 INYTDPATG
+358 IHYTDPLTG
-367 VAYVIDDLTEYARE
+367 TAKTIDDLTEYGRAH
-381 FGFSTAMLK
+381 GFTTDMLK
-390 TVAGDFVKSF
+390 TVAGSFVKSF
-400 FGKYLPNDTWPVTK
+400 FGKFLPNDTWPVTK
-414 IIENIDKIIEDVA
+414 IIANIDQIIDDVA
-427 SIPVAEGNNLLD
+427 AVPIAEGNNLLD

-444 YRCNLA
+444 YQCNLA

-458 AWVQSGIDQLKSGAL
+458 AWVQSGVDQLKSGAL
-473 LDQVLDIVAKDAF
+473 LDQVLDIVARDAF

-521 DNNCPDDNDKTIL
+521 DNNCADDNDMTFLIANS
-534 LEGSNAQVRLLPVT
+534 GDAQIRLLPVS

-555 QAYVQGD
+555 QAYVQGS

-571 QLRAATGAQSGVAV
+571 QLRAATDAQFDATV
-585 TVDATDPAV
+585 TINATDPAAD
-594 GTVVL
+594 TVIL
-599 AGRSIANACDAGA
+599 SGRSIINARNAGV

-635 LHKDVAVSLAS
+635 LHKDVAVSLT

-658 GSQAAAATLA
+658 GTQAGSAVLA

-689 VAVNAANDL
+689 VAVNAADDL

-709 SAVGGVYDAG
+709 STVGGAYDAG

-858 ADLTAFPDAASV
+858 ADLTAFPDAGSV
-870 SGWAEEALSWANAA
+870 SGWAENALSWANAA

-891 RDGQTILDPQGRRKK
+891 RDGQTILDPQGSA
-906 SRTQPATAI
+906 SR
-915 IGSGRT
+915 
-921 YKGFLIK
+921 
-928 SAAPAWAVSAQTT
+928 AQVAMILMN
-941 RRQYRS
+941 YVEHVVNA

>member
-198 VEGLTVIA
+198 VEGLTIIA

-322 ALTYPCPIRFV
+322 ALTYPCPVRFV

-367 VAYVIDDLTEYARE
+367 VAYVIDDLTEYARK
-381 FGFSTAMLK
+381 FGFTTDMLK

-414 IIENIDKIIEDVA
+414 IVANIDQIIDDVA
-427 SIPVAEGNNLLD
+427 AVPIAEGNNLLD

-486 GRGSVLFTKFQGL
+486 GRSSVLFTKFQGL

-689 VAVNAANDL
+689 VAVNAADDL

-709 SAVGGVYDAG
+709 SAVGGAYDAG

-783 LWRLAGAPAPKAPNT
+783 LWRLAGEPAPKAPNT

-858 ADLTAFPDAASV
+858 ADLTVFPDAGSV
-870 SGWAEEALSWANAA
+870 SGWAEKALSWANAA

-891 RDGQTILDPQGRRKK
+891 RDGQTILDPQGSA
-906 SRTQPATAI
+906 SR
-915 IGSGRT
+915 
-921 YKGFLIK
+921 
-928 SAAPAWAVSAQTT
+928 AQVAMILMN
-941 RRQYRS
+941 YVEHVVNA

>member
-153 VPATRTHPEDF
+153 VPATRTEPEDF

-171 YSDPTVIATFTPAAG
+171 YSDPTVLATFTPAEGNKAG
-186 NEAGSL
+186 GL
-192 SYVARP
+192 SYVAQP

-256 HHGLVPHFDVE
+256 HHGLVPHFDVQ

-282 AQEYADAGMSAV
+282 AQEYADAGMSVV

-322 ALTYPCPIRFV
+322 ALTYPCPVRFV

-358 INYTDPATG
+358 IHYTDPATG

-381 FGFSTAMLK
+381 FGFTTAMLK

-414 IIENIDKIIEDVA
+414 IVANIDQIIDDVA
-427 SIPVAEGNNLLD
+427 AVPIAEGNNLLD

-689 VAVNAANDL
+689 VAVNAADDL

-709 SAVGGVYDAG
+709 SAVSGAYDAG

-858 ADLTAFPDAASV
+858 ADLTAFPDAGSV

-891 RDGQTILDPQGRRKK
+891 RDGQTILDPQGSA
-906 SRTQPATAI
+906 SR
-915 IGSGRT
+915 
-921 YKGFLIK
+921 
-928 SAAPAWAVSAQTT
+928 AQVAMILMN
-941 RRQYRS
+941 YVEHVVNA

>member
-1 MKTKMHN
+1 MNHSKRI
-8 GSRLLSLLLAVVLVF
+8 GSRLLSLLLAVALVLA
-23 TLTVPALAAEK
+23 LSVPAFAA
-34 PQDMNLRIAV
+34 QDSHSGADTGTLKIAV
-44 MSDLHYLSPDMIAD
+44 MSDDHYLSPSMIRDTAD
-58 TEDFEHAFNSDRKLL
+58 YTTALNSDRKMFA
-73 KESSSVLHEMLE
+73 ESDAILRTMLDA
-85 RVRADKPD
+85 VRQDKPD
-93 ILLVSGDL
+93 VLLISGDL
-101 TKDGEQECHA
+101 TKDGEQECHK
-111 ALAKQLQQL
+111 ALAKALQQL
-120 QQDVPGLKIYV
+120 QRDVPGLKVYV

-138 RNYNAKNFNTADGKA
+138 RNADALNFNTADGKA
-153 VPATRTHPEDF
+153 VPATRTDPEDF
-164 KRIYDFV
+164 KRIYDFI
-171 YSDPTVIATFTPAAG
+171 YSDPTVIATYTPPAG
-186 NEAGSL
+186 KEAGGL

-198 VEGLTVIA
+198 ADGYTLVVI
-206 MDTCRYSSDNTSNGD
+206 DTGRYSSDNTSTGKN
-221 DEHETSGAI
+221 EHETSGAI
-230 SADLEKWVI
+230 SADLEQWVI

-245 KARGDLVIGLE
+245 KARGDVVLGMQ
-256 HHGLVPHFDVE
+256 HHGLVAHFDVQ
-267 PTILPMYLVNGYERI
+267 PTILPMYLVNDYERLS
-282 AQEYADAGMSAV
+282 QEYADAGMSV
-294 FTGHMHAVD
+294 MFTGHSHAVD
-303 IAAMT
+303 IASAT
-308 TKAGNTFYDIETGS
+308 TAAGNTIYDIETGS
-322 ALTYPCPIRFV
+322 GLTYPSPLRFV
-333 DLRRSTVGGETN
+333 ELRRSADATV
-345 TYMSVSTKTHIGP
+345 VSTGVRTHFGP
-358 INYTDPATG
+358 IRYTDPLTG
-367 VAYVIDDLTEYARE
+367 TAKTIDDLTEYGRAH
-381 FGFSTAMLK
+381 GFTTDMLK
-390 TVAGDFVKSF
+390 TVAGSFIKSF
-400 FGKYLPNDTWPVTK
+400 FGKFLPNDTWPVTK
-414 IIENIDKIIEDVA
+414 IIANIDQIIDDVA
-427 SIPVAEGNNLLD
+427 AVPIAEGNDLLD

-444 YRCNLA
+444 YQCNLA

-458 AWVQSGIDQLKSGAL
+458 AWVQSGVDRLKSGAL
-473 LDQVLDIVAKDAF
+473 LDQVLDIVAEDTF
-486 GRGSVLFTKFQGL
+486 GCGSVLFTKFQGL
-499 FTKYLKSQLN
+499 FTRYLKSQLN

-521 DNNCPDDNDKTIL
+521 DNNCPDDNDMTFLIANS
-534 LEGSNAQVRLLPVT
+534 GDAQVRLLPVT

-571 QLRAATGAQSGVAV
+571 QLRTATGAQSGVAV

-635 LHKDVAVSLAS
+635 LHKDVAVSLAG

-658 GSQAAAATLA
+658 GSQAATATLA
-668 NASVLVDGAA
+668 NASVLVDGTA

-689 VAVNAANDL
+689 VAVNVADDL

-709 SAVGGVYDAG
+709 SAVGGAYDAG
-719 QQTYAFDVVNG
+719 QQTYTFDVVNG
-730 VTAIARFPFTDVVAG
+730 VTAIARFPFTDVVTG

-783 LWRLAGAPAPKAPNT
+783 LWRLAGEPAPKAPNT

-858 ADLTAFPDAASV
+858 ADLTAFPDAGSV

-891 RDGQTILDPQGRRKK
+891 RDGQTILDPQGSA
-906 SRTQPATAI
+906 SR
-915 IGSGRT
+915 
-921 YKGFLIK
+921 
-928 SAAPAWAVSAQTT
+928 AQVAMILMN
-941 RRQYRS
+941 YVEHVVNA

>member
-8 GSRLLSLLLAVVLVF
+8 GSRLLSLLLAVVLVL

-73 KESSSVLHEMLE
+73 KESSSVLREMLE

-120 QQDVPGLKIYV
+120 QQDIPGLKIYV

-138 RNYNAKNFNTADGKA
+138 RNYNAKNFNTPDGKA

-198 VEGLTVIA
+198 VEGLTIVA
-206 MDTCRYSSDNTSNGD
+206 MDTCRYSKENTSNGT

-358 INYTDPATG
+358 IHYTDPATG
-367 VAYVIDDLTEYARE
+367 VAYVIDDLTEYARK

-390 TVAGDFVKSF
+390 TVAGDFIKSF

-414 IIENIDKIIEDVA
+414 IVANIDKIIDDVA
-427 SIPVAEGNNLLD
+427 AVPIAEGNNLLD

-458 AWVQSGIDQLKSGAL
+458 AWVQSGMDQLRSGAL

-486 GRGSVLFTKFQGL
+486 GRSSVLFTKFQGL
-499 FTKYLKSQLN
+499 FTKYLKGQLN

-534 LEGSNAQVRLLPVT
+534 LEGGNAQVRLLPVT

-689 VAVNAANDL
+689 VAVNAADDL

-709 SAVGGVYDAG
+709 SAVGGAYDAG

-858 ADLTAFPDAASV
+858 ADLTAFPDAGSV

-891 RDGQTILDPQGRRKK
+891 RDGQTILDPQGSA
-906 SRTQPATAI
+906 SR
-915 IGSGRT
+915 
-921 YKGFLIK
+921 
-928 SAAPAWAVSAQTT
+928 AQVAMILMN
-941 RRQYRS
+941 YVEHVVNA